1 MGLDCSAVGGI
12 YKIDF
17 ISGFEYHGEAGIISD
32 MTTIEKRF
40 CPSCGTKVEPFIMY
54 MDGDE
59 IHRGTEC
66 GMTRTDEPQ
75 QEQLHIMEKV
85 LVAEDS
91 TVLINKIAQII
102 EENKIAE
109 WVTKCADGSEFITSF
124 VEQLEQGRP
133 VNLVILDI
141 NMPII
146 NGVNA
151 AIAMRAIEKGYEQ
164 NKPVPILFFTAK
176 QCDDTFK
183 KVLSYTKP
191 AKYINKGPG
200 SSPDECAQ
208 PLYHSL
214 SNLPQ

>member
-1 MGLDCSAVGGI
+1 
-12 YKIDF
+12 
-17 ISGFEYHGEAGIISD
+17 
-32 MTTIEKRF
+32 
-40 CPSCGTKVEPFIMY
+40 MY

-59 IHRGTEC
+59 IHRCPDC
-66 GMTRTDEPQ
+66 GMTLADVPH
-75 QEQLHIMEKV
+75 QEQFHILEKV

-91 TVLINKIAQII
+91 PALINKIAQIL

-141 NMPII
+141 NMPVI

-191 AKYINKGPG
+191 AKYINKGTG
-200 SSPDECAQ
+200 SSPDEFADR
-208 PLYHSL
+208 LYHVL
-214 SNLPQ
+214 SHLLHKS